1 MSRLALLASVPF
13 LTLAALAAAFVAA
26 PAPARAD
33 EPTPTAPST
42 SETVEEEA
50 FVVEHDGQPL
60 RVRVRRL
67 LGGEGGEVE
76 ATDEAPRVMK
86 AVRLVRPEGPAQG
99 LPRDGD
105 PVQDDDADEEA
116 DAPRRRRIHVEMDE
130 GNPVIV
136 WRDAD
141 GEVRRIKPGQG
152 PLVLGGELGGKA
164 DAHPHVQRFR
174 RLLEGAWVE
183 RDDAPLRGRL
193 ERLEQENRRMRGELT
208 RLQHQMQR
216 LMGARGMDRPQA
228 PSRGSEDRLER
239 IEKLLE
245 KLVAQKGDAARDPGP
260 RLGVGPGILL
270 RTPHVA
276 EQPLA
281 IDFEHAQREMRERME
296 RAQKEAAEQRERM
309 QKEHAA
315 QREHMQAEQAQQR
328 MRVEA
333 RMREVER
340 TLDQLEM
347 RLREAD
353 QARRAALEEAA
364 ALRAQKAALE
374 EALRAAQE
382 KAAAAAK

>member
-1 MSRLALLASVPF
+1 MSRPALLASVPF

-67 LGGEGGEVE
+67 LGGEGVEVE

-86 AVRLVRPEGPAQG
+86 AVRIVRPGGPVQG
-99 LPRDGD
+99 LPGGG
-105 PVQDDDADEEA
+105 
-116 DAPRRRRIHVEMDE
+116 PRI
-130 GNPVIV
+130 
-136 WRDAD
+136 
-141 GEVRRIKPGQG
+141 
-152 PLVLGGELGGKA
+152 LGGELEGMT
-164 DAHPHVQRFR
+164 DAHPRMR
-174 RLLEGAWVE
+174 RLRELFLRGGATDG
-183 RDDAPLRGRL
+183 DDAPLMRRV

-245 KLVAQKGDAARDPGP
+245 KLIAQKGDAARDPGP

-276 EQPLA
+276 EQPLG

-382 KAAAAAK
+382 KAAAGAK